1 VHQADGIRVTVLV
14 ENWIDILVGEEEFI
28 GRPGL
33 VHHFDPKN
41 QVVHAEGGLSLF
53 VESFTGGRRH
63 CVLFDAG
70 LGPEVIVHNFGA
82 LGIDPEHVD
91 QIVISHGHLDHH
103 GGLETILPLIGHP
116 VPVVIHPDAFLP
128 RYAIMG
134 DRQIAPYYN
143 RPLAREKLEKLG
155 ARWVLTRQPVPVAP
169 GILTTG
175 EIPLE
180 TEFEGPPPADT
191 PITYDPGLYQIRDGV
206 FGLDRVTDEQ
216 GLVANVRGEGLAVIT
231 GCGHLGVVNTIRQAR
246 RVTGVEDLALVM
258 GGFHLG
264 FPGTPQERIERTTDA
279 LAELPVKRIVPMH
292 CSGFACMTQVA
303 AKMPD
308 QFLLYTVGM
317 TIEVGEV
324 G

>member
-1 VHQADGIRVTVLV
+1 MHQADGIRVTVLV
-14 ENWIDILVGEEEFI
+14 ENWIDILLGEEEFI

-41 QVVHAEGGLSLF
+41 QVVEAENGLSLF
-53 VESFTGGRRH
+53 IESFAGGKRH
-63 CVLFDAG
+63 CVLFDTG
-70 LGPEVIVHNFGA
+70 LGPNVITHNFDA
-82 LGIDPEHVD
+82 LGINPEDVD
-91 QIVISHGHLDHH
+91 QIAISHGHLDHH
-103 GGLETILPLIGHP
+103 GGLATVLPQIGHP

-128 RYAIMG
+128 RYVIMG
-134 DRQIAPYYN
+134 DRQVAPYYN
-143 RPLAREKLEKLG
+143 RSLAREELEALG
-155 ARWVLTRQPVPVAP
+155 ARWVLSRESVPVAP

-180 TEFEGPPPADT
+180 TDFEGPPPEDT

-216 GLVANVRGEGLAVIT
+216 ALVANIRGEGLVVIT
-231 GCGHLGVVNTIRQAR
+231 GCGHRGVINTVHRSR
-246 RVTGVEDLALVM
+246 WVTGVDDLALVM

-264 FPGTPQERIERTTDA
+264 FPGTPQERIDRTTEELAKLDA
-279 LAELPVKRIVPMH
+279 KRIVPMH
-292 CSGFACMTQVA
+292 CSGFECMAQVA

-308 QFLLYTVGM
+308 EFLQYTVGM
-317 TIEVGEV
+317 TIEVGDV